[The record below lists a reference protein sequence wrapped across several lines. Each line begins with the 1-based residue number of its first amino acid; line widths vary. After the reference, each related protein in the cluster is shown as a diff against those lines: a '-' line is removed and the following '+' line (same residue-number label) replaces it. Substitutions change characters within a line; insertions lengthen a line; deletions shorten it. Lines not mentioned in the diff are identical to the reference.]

1 MINKF
6 YLSQERIYISLFIKI
21 QSIYENMKNDFVT
34 ALYETYN
41 LYARGKISES
51 TRYRK
56 TQEIKKIYKQDK
68 IPKIFS
74 YIERGHDTEK
84 IKDEIIQLARDEIKV
99 RNNLVYKEITKE
111 EDEYKYLDDRTR
123 GIILFE
129 AARKNDN
136 DAKEYLRELYKQK
149 YLTEEQAYEIY
160 NQSRN
165 PKKTP

>member
-1 MINKF
+1 MKTD
-6 YLSQERIYISLFIKI
+6 YI
-21 QSIYENMKNDFVT
+21 T

-51 TRYRK
+51 TKY
-56 TQEIKKIYKQDK
+56 KKIKDLKIKHRQNK

-74 YIERGHDTEK
+74 HIERGHNPEK
-84 IKDEIIQLARDEIKV
+84 IKNKIIQFAHDELAIINE
-99 RNNLVYKEITKE
+99 LGYKEITKE

-129 AARKNDN
+129 AARKNDE
-136 DAKEYLRELYKQK
+136 DAKEYLRELYNQK
-149 YLTEEQAYEIY
+149 YLTEDQAYEIY

-165 PKKTP
+165 PKKIP